1 MRDLRAD
8 AIERGDL
15 GRLSRIRTG
24 FLTDIAMDHPD
35 GSTKRSAAAGGWGA
49 LKSCGKHLLGSRAP
63 LSGAR
68 ALLSANQPDGFDCP
82 GCAWGDPEHGSS
94 FEFCENGVKAVS
106 WEATDKRAPPAFF
119 ARHTVSAL
127 RGWSDYAL
135 EGEGRLTHP
144 MRYDPGSDRYLPISW
159 NAAFAEIG
167 TVLRGLD
174 HPDQAEFYTSG
185 RASNEAAYLYQ
196 LFARA
201 YGTNNF
207 PDCSNMCHEA
217 SGIALTQAIG
227 VGKGTVTLED
237 FERADAVFVVGQNPG
252 TNHPRML
259 GDLRRAAE
267 RGARVVVLNPV
278 RERGLERFADPQNTV
293 EMLRGAS
300 RPIASHYLQ
309 PRLGGDMAAFR
320 GLAKAVFARDDA
332 ALAAGR
338 STLLDRAFLASHT
351 AGLDAYRAAVDATT
365 WEAILDQS
373 GLTRAE
379 IEAMA
384 EVYLGADRVIAT
396 WAMGVTQHRHSV
408 ATIRE
413 IANVLFLRGHI
424 GRPGA
429 GLCPVRGH
437 SNVQGDRTVGINEKP
452 SAALLDALEREFG
465 FAPPRRHGHNV
476 LAAIRAMRDGTARAF
491 IGLGGNFARA
501 APDTA
506 VVAEALA
513 RCDLT
518 VHIATKLN
526 HAHLVPGRVSYILPC
541 LGRTEIDRN
550 GAGRT
555 QIVTVEDSMS
565 MVHGSGGINRP
576 ASPHLRSEVAIV
588 AGMAAA
594 TVGSERVDWAALADD
609 HDRIRD
615 LIARTIPGFE
625 GYNTRVRRPRGF
637 MLRNLAAERVFE
649 TEAGK
654 ATFSDD
660 ALPEATEHQRARAM
674 RNTFVL
680 QTFRSH
686 DQYNTTIY
694 GLDDRYRG
702 VYGER
707 RVLFAH
713 PDDLAEIRARLGD
726 RVDIRG
732 LPADGVVRV
741 AEDFRLVPFE
751 MPRGSLAGYYPELNV
766 LVPLSAAG
774 AQSDTPTSKSILVT
788 LHARASA

>member
-1 MRDLRAD
+1 
-8 AIERGDL
+8 
-15 GRLSRIRTG
+15 
-24 FLTDIAMDHPD
+24 MDHPVA
-35 GSTKRSAAAGGWGA
+35 SPKRSSAAGGWGA

-68 ALLSANQPDGFDCP
+68 AMLKANQPDGFDCP

-106 WEATDKRAPPAFF
+106 WEATDKRTPPAFF
-119 ARHTVSAL
+119 ARHTVAEL
-127 RGWSDYAL
+127 RGWTDYAL

-144 MRYDPGSDRYLPISW
+144 MRYDAASDRYLPVSW
-159 NAAFAEIG
+159 DEAFAEIG
-167 TVLRGLD
+167 QELNALAN
-174 HPDQAEFYTSG
+174 PDQAEFYTSG
-185 RASNEAAYLYQ
+185 RASNEAAYVYQ
-196 LFARA
+196 LFARL

-237 FERADAVFVVGQNPG
+237 FERADAIFVVGQNPG

-320 GLAKAVFARDDA
+320 GMAKAIFAADDA

-338 STLLDRAFLASHT
+338 PSLLDRAFLAKHT
-351 AGLDAYRAAVDATT
+351 AGLEAWRAAVDATS

-373 GLTRAE
+373 GLSRAD

-384 EVYLGADRVIAT
+384 EVYLGADKVIAT

-452 SAALLDALEREFG
+452 PAALLDALEREFH
-465 FAPPRRHGHNV
+465 FEAPRRHGHNV
-476 LAAIRAMRDGTARAF
+476 LAAIGAMLDGSAKAF

-501 APDTA
+501 TPDSA
-506 VVAEALA
+506 LVVKALTSC
-513 RCDLT
+513 RLT

-526 HAHLVPGRVSYILPC
+526 HSHLVPGAVAYILPC

-550 GAGRT
+550 SRGKT

-565 MVHGSGGINRP
+565 MVHGSGGINKP
-576 ASPHLRSEVAIV
+576 ASPQLRSEVAIIS
-588 AGMAAA
+588 GIAAA
-594 TVGSERVDWAALADD
+594 TVGSDRVDWAALADD
-609 HDRIRD
+609 HDRIRE
-615 LIARTIPGFE
+615 LIERTIPGFA

-649 TEAGK
+649 TPAGK

-660 ALPEATEHQRARAM
+660 ALPEATEHQRAAGTGD
-674 RNTFVL
+674 TFVL

-686 DQYNTTIY
+686 DQYNTTVY

-707 RVLFAH
+707 RVVFAH
-713 PDDLAEIRARLGD
+713 PEDLAEIRARLGD

-732 LPADGVVRV
+732 THQDGVERV
-741 AEDFRLVPFE
+741 AEDFRLVPFD
-751 MPRGSLAGYYPELNV
+751 MPRGALAGYYPELNV
-766 LVPLSAAG
+766 LVPLSTFG
-774 AQSDTPTSKSILVT
+774 AQSDTPTSKSVLVT
-788 LHARASA
+788 LHACTDARTHA

>member
-1 MRDLRAD
+1 
-8 AIERGDL
+8 
-15 GRLSRIRTG
+15 
-24 FLTDIAMDHPD
+24 MDHPVA
-35 GSTKRSAAAGGWGA
+35 SPKRSSAAGGWGA

-68 ALLSANQPDGFDCP
+68 ALMKANQPDGFDCP

-106 WEATDKRAPPAFF
+106 WEATDKRTPPAFS
-119 ARHTVSAL
+119 ARHTVAEL
-127 RGWSDYAL
+127 RGWSDHAL

-144 MRYDPGSDRYLPISW
+144 MRYDAGSDRYLPVSW
-159 NAAFAEIG
+159 EAAFAEIG
-167 TVLRGLD
+167 QELNALA

-196 LFARA
+196 LFARL

-227 VGKGTVTLED
+227 AGKGTVTLED
-237 FERADAVFVVGQNPG
+237 FERADAIFCVGQNPG

-320 GLAKAVFARDDA
+320 GMAKAIFAADDA
-332 ALAAGR
+332 ALAAGKP
-338 STLLDRAFLASHT
+338 SLLDRPFLAKHT
-351 AGLDAYRAAVDATT
+351 AGLDAWRAAVDATG
-365 WEAILDQS
+365 WDAILDQS

-379 IEAMA
+379 IQAMA

-413 IANVLFLRGHI
+413 IANVMFLRGHI

-452 SAALLDALEREFG
+452 PAALLDALEREFH
-465 FAPPRRHGHNV
+465 FEAPRRHGHNV
-476 LAAIRAMRDGTARAF
+476 LAAIGAMLDGSARAF

-501 APDTA
+501 TPDSA
-506 VVAEALA
+506 LVARALA
-513 RCDLT
+513 SCRLT

-526 HAHLVPGRVSYILPC
+526 HSHLVPGAVGYLLPC

-550 GAGRT
+550 SRGKT

-576 ASPHLRSEVAIV
+576 ASPHLRSEVAII
-588 AGMAAA
+588 AGIAAA
-594 TVGSERVDWAALADD
+594 TVGSERVEWAALADD
-609 HDRIRD
+609 HDRIRE
-615 LIARTIPGFE
+615 LIERTIPGFA

-649 TEAGK
+649 TEAGR

-660 ALPEATEHQRARAM
+660 ALPEATEHQRAAGTED
-674 RNTFVL
+674 TFVL

-686 DQYNTTIY
+686 DQYNTTVY

-707 RVLFAH
+707 RVVFAH
-713 PDDLAEIRARLGD
+713 PEDLAEIRARLGD

-732 LPADGVVRV
+732 AHRDGVERV
-741 AEDFRLVPFE
+741 AEDFRLVPFD
-751 MPRGSLAGYYPELNV
+751 MPRGALAGYYPELNV
-766 LVPLSAAG
+766 LVPLSTAG
-774 AQSDTPTSKSILVT
+774 AQSDTPTSKSVLVT
-788 LHARASA
+788 LQARTHARTHA

>member
-1 MRDLRAD
+1 
-8 AIERGDL
+8 
-15 GRLSRIRTG
+15 
-24 FLTDIAMDHPD
+24 MDQPVASSQ
-35 GSTKRSAAAGGWGA
+35 GTSPKRSSAAGGWGA

-68 ALLSANQPDGFDCP
+68 AMLKANQPDGFDCP

-106 WEATDKRAPPAFF
+106 WEATDKRTPPKFF
-119 ARHTVSAL
+119 AKHTVSEL
-127 RGWSDYAL
+127 RGWTDYAL
-135 EGEGRLTHP
+135 ENEGRLTHP
-144 MRYDPGSDRYLPISW
+144 MRYDAASDRYVTTTW
-159 NAAFAEIG
+159 DEAFAAIG
-167 TVLRGLD
+167 AALRALD
-174 HPDQAEFYTSG
+174 RPDQAEFYTSG

-196 LFARA
+196 LFARH

-217 SGIALTQAIG
+217 SGIALQAAIG
-227 VGKGTVTLED
+227 VGKGTVLLED
-237 FERADAVFVVGQNPG
+237 FEKADAIFVVGQNPG

-259 GDLRRAAE
+259 GDLRRAAQ
-267 RGARVVVLNPV
+267 RGTRVVVFNPV

-300 RPIASHYLQ
+300 APVASHYFQ

-320 GLAKAVFARDDA
+320 GIAKAVFAADDA

-338 STLLDRAFLASHT
+338 PSVLDRAFLAHHT
-351 AGLDAYRAAVDATT
+351 DAFAAYRAVVDATG

-373 GLTRAE
+373 GLRREE
-379 IEAMA
+379 IESAA
-384 EVYLGADRVIAT
+384 EVYLGAERAICT

-408 ATIRE
+408 ATVRE
-413 IANVLFLRGHI
+413 LTNVMLLRGHI
-424 GRPGA
+424 GRPGT

-452 SAALLDALEREFG
+452 PASLLDALERTFG
-465 FAPPRRHGHNV
+465 FSPPRRHGHNV
-476 LAAIRAMRDGTARAF
+476 LAAIGAMLDGSSKAF

-501 APDTA
+501 TPDTTL
-506 VVAEALA
+506 VAKALA
-513 RCDLT
+513 SCALT

-526 HAHLVPGRVSYILPC
+526 HSHLVPGRVAYLLPC

-550 GAGRT
+550 PKGKI

-565 MVHGSGGINRP
+565 MVHGSGGINKP
-576 ASPHLRSEVAIV
+576 ASPELRSEIAII

-594 TVGSERVDWAALADD
+594 TVGSDRVDWASLAEDY
-609 HDRIRD
+609 DRIRD
-615 LIARTIPGFE
+615 QIERTIPGFTD
-625 GYNTRVRRPRGF
+625 YNVRVRRPRGF
-637 MLRNLAAERVFE
+637 MLRNLAAERNFE
-649 TEAGK
+649 TPSGRA
-654 ATFSDD
+654 AFSADP
-660 ALPEATEHQRARAM
+660 LPEATEAQRAR
-674 RNTFVL
+674 RTPGTFVL

-694 GLDDRYRG
+694 GHDDRYRG

-707 RVLFAH
+707 RVVFAH
-713 PDDLAEIRARLGD
+713 PDDLAEIRALTGD
-726 RVDIRG
+726 RVDIVG
-732 LPADGVVRV
+732 SHDDGVNRV
-741 AEDFRLVPFE
+741 AEGFRLVPFD

-766 LVPLSAAG
+766 LVPLSTFG
-774 AQSDTPTSKSILVT
+774 EGSDTPTSKSVMVT
-788 LHARASA
+788 LRAPLAA

>member
-1 MRDLRAD
+1 MAQ
-8 AIERGDL
+8 
-15 GRLSRIRTG
+15 S
-24 FLTDIAMDHPD
+24 D
-35 GSTKRSAAAGGWGA
+35 GAPKRSSAAGGWGA

-68 ALLSANQPDGFDCP
+68 ALLKANQPDGFDCP

-106 WEATDKRAPPAFF
+106 WEATDKRTPPSFF
-119 ARHTVSAL
+119 ARHTLTEL

-144 MRYDPGSDRYLPISW
+144 MRYDAASDRYLPVSW
-159 NAAFAEIG
+159 DEAFAEIG
-167 TVLRGLD
+167 ATLRGLD

-217 SGIALTQAIG
+217 SGVALIDAIG
-227 VGKGTVTLED
+227 IGKGTVLLED
-237 FERADAVFVVGQNPG
+237 FEKADAIFCVGQNPG

-267 RGARVVVLNPV
+267 RGAQIVVLNPV

-293 EMLRGAS
+293 EMLRGS
-300 RPIASHYLQ
+300 SQPIASHYLQ
-309 PRLGGDMAAFR
+309 PRSGGDMAAFR
-320 GLAKAVFARDDA
+320 GIAKIVFARDA
-332 ALAAGR
+332 EAIAAGR
-338 STLLDRAFLASHT
+338 PSLLDRAFLEHHT
-351 AGLDAYRAAVDATT
+351 AGLDAYRAAVEATS
-365 WEAILDQS
+365 WDAILDQS
-373 GLTRAE
+373 GLTYDDIA
-379 IEAMA
+379 AMA
-384 EVYLGADRVIAT
+384 DVYLGAQRVIAT

-408 ATIRE
+408 ATVRE
-413 IANVLFLRGHI
+413 IANLLFLRGHI

-437 SNVQGDRTVGINEKP
+437 SNVQGDRTVGINERP
-452 SAALLDALEREFG
+452 SAAFLDSLERHFG
-465 FAPPRRHGHNV
+465 LAMPRKHGHNV
-476 LAAIRAMRDGTARAF
+476 LAAIRAMRDGTSKAF
-491 IGLGGNFARA
+491 IGLGGNFLRA
-501 APDTA
+501 TPDTP
-506 VVAEALA
+506 VVAQALA
-513 RCDLT
+513 SCRLT

-526 HAHLVPGRVSYILPC
+526 HAHLVPGAIGYLLPC
-541 LGRTEIDRN
+541 MGRTEIDRN
-550 GAGRT
+550 AAGKT

-565 MVHGSGGINRP
+565 MVHGSGGINKP
-576 ASPHLRSEVAIV
+576 ASKELRSEIAII
-588 AGMAAA
+588 AGIAQA
-594 TVGSERVDWAALADD
+594 TVGSAAIDWAGLAADY
-609 HDRIRD
+609 DRIREA
-615 LIARTIPGFE
+615 IAATIPGFSE
-625 GYNTRVRRPRGF
+625 YNTRVRKPRGF

-649 TEAGK
+649 TASGR
-654 ATFSDD
+654 ANFSAD
-660 ALPEATEHQRARAM
+660 ALPAETEHQVAKKS

-707 RVLFAH
+707 KVLFAH
-713 PDDLAEIRARLGD
+713 PDDLAEIRDRLGE
-726 RVDIRG
+726 RVDIVG
-732 LPADGVVRV
+732 LHADGVTRR
-741 AEDFRLVPFE
+741 AEDFRLVPFD
-751 MPRGSLAGYYPELNV
+751 MPRGAVAGYYPELNV
-766 LVPLSAAG
+766 LVPLSTFG
-774 AQSDTPTSKSILVT
+774 EKSDTPTSKSVLVS
-788 LHARASA
+788 LEARAAA